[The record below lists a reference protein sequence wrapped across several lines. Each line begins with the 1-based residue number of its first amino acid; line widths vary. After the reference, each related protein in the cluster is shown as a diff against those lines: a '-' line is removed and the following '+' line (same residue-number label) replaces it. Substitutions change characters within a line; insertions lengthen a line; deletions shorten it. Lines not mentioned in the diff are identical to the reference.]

1 MAILK
6 VLAPGGRGGPF
17 TAVGGSGVGVLVI
30 GGEVPAS
37 KEGDKLEDAEDA
49 EREQFL
55 FVGLKKEKPEKAGR
69 LREGHAEDEQRKGSL
84 GALGTREDY
93 PPDVRADHEW
103 REACQ
108 PDQGFWGWSR
118 HGECVATENAI
129 EDHDAGLKC
138 RPQDPPD

>member
-55 FVGLKKEKPEKAGR
+55 FVGLKKEKPEKNS
-69 LREGHAEDEQRKGSL
+69 EKKN
-84 GALGTREDY
+84 
-93 PPDVRADHEW
+93 
-103 REACQ
+103 
-108 PDQGFWGWSR
+108 FFF
-118 HGECVATENAI
+118 
-129 EDHDAGLKC
+129 
-138 RPQDPPD
+138 

>member
-6 VLAPGGRGGPF
+6 LLAPGGRGGPF
-17 TAVGGSGVGVLVI
+17 TAVGGSRVGVLVI

-49 EREQFL
+49 EREQYL

-69 LREGHAEDEQRKGSL
+69 LREGHAEDEEWKGSL
-84 GALGTREDY
+84 GALGTRKDH
-93 PPDVRADHEW
+93 PPDDRADQEW
-103 REACQ
+103 GEACQ

-118 HGECVATENAI
+118 HGACGATENAI
-129 EDHDAGLKC
+129 EDHDAGLNC